1 MYFLETFKTKEI
13 PVVSADGSK
22 IKKNL
27 DSFTDN
33 MFELQNGQNNKNPS
47 INPKHNWPV

>member
-22 IKKNL
+22 IKKIWTL
-27 DSFTDN
+27 SQT
-33 MFELQNGQNNKNPS
+33 QYVRA
-47 INPKHNWPV
+47 PKWTK

>member
-27 DSFTDN
+27 DSFTDTICS
-33 MFELQNGQNNKNPS
+33 ELQNGQNNKNPS
-47 INPKHNWPV
+47 ISPNWPV